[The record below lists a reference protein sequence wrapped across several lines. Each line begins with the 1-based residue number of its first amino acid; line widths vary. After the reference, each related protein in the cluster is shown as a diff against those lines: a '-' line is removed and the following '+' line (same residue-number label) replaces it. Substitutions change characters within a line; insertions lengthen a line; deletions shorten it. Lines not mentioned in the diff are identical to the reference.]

1 MSLSPW
7 DLSGN
12 ISFDF
17 SLYRPRRPSYVFATQ
32 TARQRNESYR
42 HATKHSSS
50 STDPTAEPDRA
61 DFIEGIARKKRKE
74 SYRAATQRPDDIE
87 IEPASSTTT
96 SRDANHVTGSGSAE
110 GASVSLELSRRR
122 YTKNLIVMSISFV
135 LVLTAFRA
143 IQNLQSSL
151 NAADRLGIVAMTCVH
166 CTMFLTSPFAPSL
179 IDKLGSKWTIV
190 LGMLFYLFW
199 IAANFCPHFY
209 TLVPTSIGVG
219 FGQSLAWS
227 AQISY
232 MRQLASDYERL
243 AGPEVNHRTLYRFN
257 GVFLACFQTSH
268 VWGNLVSS
276 LALREEP
283 SRKSK
288 SELLEDGILDEG
300 ATCGIYDACH
310 EKIPYTWN
318 ITATGERSSSF
329 IQAFSTVPLSQ
340 LLLRGAPNT
349 ARILCRSFTP
359 SATGNCE

>member
-42 HATKHSSS
+42 HATKHGSA
-50 STDPTAEPDRA
+50 STDPSAEPDRT
-61 DFIEGIARKKRKE
+61 DFIEGITRKKRKE
-74 SYRAATQRPDDIE
+74 SYRAATQRTDDIE
-87 IEPASSTTT
+87 VESASST
-96 SRDANHVTGSGSAE
+96 RDANHVTVSGSAAE
-110 GASVSLELSRRR
+110 GVDARLEVSRRR

-179 IDKLGSKWTIV
+179 IEKLGSKWTIV

-227 AQISY
+227 AQIAY
-232 MRQLASDYERL
+232 MRHLASDYERL
-243 AGPEVNHRTLYRFN
+243 AGSEVNHRTLYRFN

-276 LALREEP
+276 LALWEEP
-283 SRKSK
+283 SSRKSN
-288 SELLEDGILDEG
+288 SELLEEGILDEG

-318 ITATGERSSSF
+318 ITATGERL
-329 IQAFSTVPLSQ
+329 PRL
-340 LLLRGAPNT
+340 P
-349 ARILCRSFTP
+349 
-359 SATGNCE
+359 E